1 VNYQFTG
8 WGILS
13 DNEFDSAISRDGQ
26 AANSITSEFLKTGLN
41 SSEVQERVKQYGFNE
56 VLEKKENL
64 ALQFAKKFWGLTAL
78 MLEIIIIL
86 SWFLQRYADVY
97 VVAGLLVLN
106 VVLGFVEE
114 QRASSVVESLKE
126 KLRVSARVLRDGT
139 WKVVPAKEIV
149 PGDIVRLRSGDFV
162 PADVKLVAGYL
173 EVDQSALTGESLTVS
188 KKPGDILYSGSV
200 IKHGESNGVVTS
212 IGVKTYFGRT
222 AQLVQLSRPKLHV
235 EEVISRV
242 VKRLLVMVSAL
253 IAVAIV
259 FSLFRSIGLLDVLP
273 LVLVVLLSAI
283 PVALPAM
290 FTVTMALGAM
300 ELAKKGVIVTRLSAA
315 EDAATMDVIC
325 LDKTGTITTNK
336 LTIAKV
342 IPQSGFSEKDIVLY
356 GALASQMANQDPI
369 DIAFIN
375 LAAQQNL
382 NTDSFIQKNFVPFDA
397 ATRKTEATVQKD
409 TIEFKVIKGAVK
421 AVAVACGF
429 SKEATV
435 DLEAQMQEYAAK
447 GFRTLAVAKTEARD
461 TPQLMGLVALYDAPR
476 SDSKMLIHELIALGI
491 SVKMLTGDAL
501 PIAKE
506 VARDVGLGEN
516 LMSATDLK
524 ACIKDDPLEAQDAT
538 EKSSGFAEIYPED
551 KYTIVK
557 SLQIRKHIV
566 GMTGDGVNDSP
577 ALRQAEVGIAVSN
590 ATDVA
595 KGAASVVLV
604 SAGLTS
610 IVDLVKNGRVIYERI
625 TAWIVSKIVRTLQIS
640 TFSVFSFLFTGNFVV
655 SAFAIIIYF
664 FLTDFVKIALS
675 TDHFN
680 PSDKPDTWNLNG
692 AVKASLILGALVI
705 LESFGLMLLVLY
717 YFHVALSDPAIF
729 TLTFEILFFSA
740 MFLIFNVRERGHFWA
755 SRPSKTLLYAIVV
768 SLVVGI
774 TIITLGIPNLP
785 AVPLTETLLIMSLS
799 AVFSFVVNDT
809 VKYFLV
815 TRTKIRW

>member
-1 VNYQFTG
+1 
-8 WGILS
+8 
-13 DNEFDSAISRDGQ
+13 
-26 AANSITSEFLKTGLN
+26 
-41 SSEVQERVKQYGFNE
+41 
-56 VLEKKENL
+56 
-64 ALQFAKKFWGLTAL
+64 
-78 MLEIIIIL
+78 
-86 SWFLQRYADVY
+86 
-97 VVAGLLVLN
+97 
-106 VVLGFVEE
+106 
-114 QRASSVVESLKE
+114 
-126 KLRVSARVLRDGT
+126 
-139 WKVVPAKEIV
+139 
-149 PGDIVRLRSGDFV
+149 V
-162 PADVKLVAGYL
+162 PADVKLVSGYL
-173 EVDQSALTGESLTVS
+173 EVDQSALTGESLTVA
-188 KKPGDILYSGSV
+188 KKPDDSVYSGST

-222 AQLVQLSRPKLHV
+222 AQLVQLARPKLHV
-235 EEVISRV
+235 EEVISSV

-315 EDAATMDVIC
+315 EDAATMDVLC

-342 IPQSGFSEKDIVLY
+342 IPQSGFSEKDVVLF
-356 GALASQMANQDPI
+356 GALASLMANQDPI
-369 DIAFIN
+369 DVAFIS

-382 NTDSFIQKNFVPFDA
+382 NTDLFIQKSFVPFDA
-397 ATRKTEATVQKD
+397 ATRKTEATVQKG
-409 TIEFKVIKGAVK
+409 TIEIKVMKGAVK
-421 AVAVACGF
+421 AIATACEF

-435 DLEAQMQEYAAK
+435 DLEAQMQEYTAK
-447 GFRTLAVAKTEARD
+447 GFRTLAVAKTEAKGI
-461 TPQLMGLVALYDAPR
+461 PQFVGLAALYDLPR
-476 SDSKMLIHELIALGI
+476 SDSKTLIHELMALGI

-506 VARDVGLGEN
+506 VARDIGLGEN
-516 LMSATDLK
+516 VMSAADLK
-524 ACIKDDPLEAQDAT
+524 ACVKDDPLEAQDEA
-538 EKSSGFAEIYPED
+538 EKSSGFAEVYPED

-557 SLQIRKHIV
+557 SLQTRKHIV
-566 GMTGDGVNDSP
+566 GMTGDGVNDAP

-590 ATDVA
+590 ATDAA

-604 SAGLTS
+604 NEGLTS

-625 TAWIVSKIVRTLQIS
+625 TAWIVSKIIRTLQIS
-640 TFSVFSFLFTGNFVV
+640 TFSVLSFLLTGSFVV
-655 SAFAIIIYF
+655 SAFAIIVYF

-680 PSDKPDTWNLNG
+680 PSDKPDTWNLSG

-705 LESFGLMLLVLY
+705 LESFGLLYLVLY
-717 YFHVALSDPAIF
+717 YFHVALSDPTLY

-755 SRPSKTLLYAIVV
+755 SRPSKILLYAIVL
-768 SLVVGI
+768 SLVAGI
-774 TIITLGIPNLP
+774 AIVTLGFPNLP

-799 AVFSFVVNDT
+799 AVFSFIVNDA
-809 VKYFLV
+809 VKYFFV
-815 TRTKIRW
+815 TRTKICW

>member
-1 VNYQFTG
+1 
-8 WGILS
+8 LS
-13 DNEFDSAISRDGQ
+13 SKEFDSAISKDGQ
-26 AANSITSEFLKTGLN
+26 AVNSITPEFLKTGLN
-41 SSEVQERVKQYGFNE
+41 SSEVQERMKQYGFNE
-56 VLEKKENL
+56 VPEKKENRVF
-64 ALQFAKKFWGLTAL
+64 QFAKKFWGLTAW

-106 VVLGFVEE
+106 AVLSFVEE

-139 WKVVPAKEIV
+139 WKVIPAKEIV
-149 PGDIVRLRSGDFV
+149 PGDVVRLRSGDFV

-173 EVDQSALTGESLTVS
+173 EVDQSALTGESLTVA
-188 KKPGDILYSGSV
+188 KKPDDSVYSGSNV
-200 IKHGESNGVVTS
+200 KHGESNGVVTS

-222 AQLVQLSRPKLHV
+222 AQLVQLARPKLHV
-235 EEVISRV
+235 EEVISSV

-259 FSLFRSIGLLDVLP
+259 FSMFRSIGLLDILP

-315 EDAATMDVIC
+315 EDAATMDVLC

-342 IPQSGFSEKDIVLY
+342 IPQSGFSEKDVVLF
-356 GALASQMANQDPI
+356 GALASLMANQDPI
-369 DIAFIN
+369 DVAFIS

-382 NTDSFIQKNFVPFDA
+382 NTDLFIQKSFVPFDA
-397 ATRKTEATVQKD
+397 ATRKTEATVQKG
-409 TIEFKVIKGAVK
+409 TIEFKVMKGAVK
-421 AVAVACGF
+421 AIATACGF

-447 GFRTLAVAKTEARD
+447 GFRTLAVAKTEAKGI
-461 TPQLMGLVALYDAPR
+461 PQLVGLAALYDLPR
-476 SDSKMLIHELIALGI
+476 SDSKALIRELMALGI

-516 LMSATDLK
+516 VMTAANLK
-524 ACIKDDPLEAQDAT
+524 ACIKDDPIEAQDEA
-538 EKSSGFAEIYPED
+538 EESSGFAEVYPED

-557 SLQIRKHIV
+557 SLQTSKHIV
-566 GMTGDGVNDSP
+566 GMTGDGVNDAP

-604 SAGLTS
+604 NEGLTS

-625 TAWIVSKIVRTLQIS
+625 TAWIVSKIVRTLQIA
-640 TFSVFSFLFTGNFVV
+640 TFSVLSFLFTGNFVV
-655 SAFAIIIYF
+655 SAFAIIVYF

-675 TDHFN
+675 TDNFN

-705 LESFGLMLLVLY
+705 LESFGLLYLVLY
-717 YFHVALSDPAIF
+717 YFQVALSDPVLY

-740 MFLIFNVRERGHFWA
+740 IFLIFNVRERGHFWS
-755 SRPSKTLLYAIVV
+755 SRPSKILLYAIVL
-768 SLVVGI
+768 SLVAGI
-774 TIITLGIPNLP
+774 AIVTLGIPNLP

-799 AVFSFVVNDT
+799 AVFSFIVNDT
-809 VKYFLV
+809 VKYFFA